1 MAQSKS
7 NYINTAADPGFSCWD
22 LKSHWRKLQ
31 RGLNLYVK
39 MKELEPLG
47 EDPTRVSPGCTNATL
62 TQYLCSDL
70 VLAMNGEGSM

>member
-7 NYINTAADPGFSCWD
+7 NYINTAADPGFSRWD
-22 LKSHWRKLQ
+22 HEPRWRKLQ

-39 MKELEPLG
+39 TKESEPLG
-47 EDPTRVSPGCTNATL
+47 EDPTGVSPGCTNATL